1 MSTRKRDSELSF
13 FIPPKKIPVFEMDY
27 LWWALGYDTTAKGPA
42 AAAAAV
48 LHPVEPMGSMR
59 SITVPPEQQ
68 QQPAVE
74 LEPEPSPTPPTEK
87 EMEEM
92 KEVVLSNPQLSRG
105 HSLPPTSNPAYSQLI
120 SRS

>member
-1 MSTRKRDSELSF
+1 
-13 FIPPKKIPVFEMDY
+13 MDY

-48 LHPVEPMGSMR
+48 AHPVEPMGSMR

-74 LEPEPSPTPPTEK
+74 PEPSSTPPTEK

-105 HSLPPTSNPAYSQLI
+105 HYLHLPPNPAYSQLI
-120 SRS
+120 SRC

>member
-1 MSTRKRDSELSF
+1 
-13 FIPPKKIPVFEMDY
+13 MDY

-48 LHPVEPMGSMR
+48 ARPVEPMGSMR

-74 LEPEPSPTPPTEK
+74 LEPEPSSTPPTEK

-92 KEVVLSNPQLSRG
+92 KEVGLSNPQLSRG
-105 HSLPPTSNPAYSQLI
+105 HCLPPTSNPAYSQLI
-120 SRS
+120 SRC